1 MNKCL
6 NCHKTTLDLMNELCF
21 QCRNKDR
28 GDGDFPGVVDDDEG
42 DFPFHEPVVSRE
54 KPDPRINCPLDPGE
68 GYRIINH
75 YKETWQEG
83 DEFYQFDQWRK
94 TDGEFSPE
102 PGAIFYHRRAISKPT
117 TVNDIQHGGDH
128 YKTSRIEPW
137 DYIAAN
143 ELDFFQGSIVKYV
156 SRFRDK
162 NGLDDLK
169 KAGHFLDKL
178 IEIEYG
184 SDEGN

>member
-1 MNKCL
+1 MTVLRDSCVCCRRSGMRL
-6 NCHKTTLDLMNELCF
+6 ADGLCIE
-21 QCRNKDR
+21 CRPSP
-28 GDGDFPGVVDDDEG
+28 PGNG
-42 DFPFHEPVVSRE
+42 NHLE
-54 KPDPRINCPLDPGE
+54 KP
-68 GYRIINH
+68 
-75 YKETWQEG
+75 K
-83 DEFYQFDQWRK
+83 
-94 TDGEFSPE
+94 
-102 PGAIFYHRRAISKPT
+102 

-128 YKTSRIEPW
+128 YKTSRIQPW

-162 NGLDDLK
+162 NGLEDLK
-169 KAGHFLDKL
+169 KARHFLDKL